1 LPKTII
7 DVIQQHHGTT
17 LIQSFYQRA
26 RSNEVRP
33 AAVPTGATSSNTADP
48 FPRGPESHVCE
59 TTYRY
64 DGPKPQ
70 FKESAIIMLADGV
83 EAATR
88 SLRRVTP
95 QHLGE
100 LIDQIFSSRL
110 DDEQLADAPVTL
122 AELTQIKSS
131 FAFTLLN
138 MLHARVAYSPAAE
151 KPDAPHAPKK
161 SEQDTG

>member
-1 LPKTII
+1 
-7 DVIQQHHGTT
+7 
-17 LIQSFYQRA
+17 
-26 RSNEVRP
+26 
-33 AAVPTGATSSNTADP
+33 
-48 FPRGPESHVCE
+48 
-59 TTYRY
+59 
-64 DGPKPQ
+64 
-70 FKESAIIMLADGV
+70 MLADGV

-110 DDEQLADAPVTL
+110 EDGQLEEAPVTL

-151 KPDAPHAPKK
+151 KAETPPMPPKNRSKAQVNETGPRFPVSAIRSPVSGSALPFPQGGADSQRAPELRLDRRAVAAVIHQLDAHATA
-161 SEQDTG
+161 S

>member
-1 LPKTII
+1 
-7 DVIQQHHGTT
+7 
-17 LIQSFYQRA
+17 
-26 RSNEVRP
+26 
-33 AAVPTGATSSNTADP
+33 
-48 FPRGPESHVCE
+48 
-59 TTYRY
+59 
-64 DGPKPQ
+64 
-70 FKESAIIMLADGV
+70 MLADGV

-110 DDEQLADAPVTL
+110 DDDQLADAPVTL

-161 SEQDTG
+161 SEQNAG